1 MSAPCEDRR
10 RRAGFTLVEVLV
22 AITVTGIVALLV
34 YGALDTSIDARSRLE
49 QRATRLSAEAS
60 WKQLVASAVRGARP
74 ASEADEVVFL
84 LEDGR
89 GAEGLPAD
97 RVSFISA
104 GGLPP
109 LTSDAEW
116 QVTLGAAPDGVVMI
130 ARPIGVLAPD
140 RRIPAPAGYIGVE
153 IRVRG
158 GAATA
163 AWQDAWMQRTTL
175 PDAIEITFWRIG
187 GTASAPLRI
196 ALPR

>member
-1 MSAPCEDRR
+1 MRAPTEDRR
-10 RRAGFTLVEVLV
+10 RRAGFTLIEVLV

-34 YGALDTSIDARSRLE
+34 YGALDTSIVARSRIE
-49 QRATRLSAEAS
+49 QRSTRLSAEAS
-60 WKQLVASAVRGARP
+60 WRQLVASALRGARS

-89 GAEGLPAD
+89 GTEGLPAD
-97 RVSFISA
+97 RLTFISA

-116 QVTLGAAPDGVVMI
+116 QVTVGVGPDGVVMI

-140 RRIPAPAGYIGVE
+140 RRIPAPAGYAGIG

-158 GAATA
+158 GAAS
-163 AWQDAWMQRTTL
+163 DAWRDAWIQRTTL
-175 PDAIEITFWRIG
+175 PDAIEVTFWRTG
-187 GTASAPLRI
+187 GTAEPPLWI
-196 ALPR
+196 ALPD